1 MLAALHRRTC
11 SAPSRKTVVER
22 RQVAGG
28 KAASKLAH
36 SQIGPRKRLQETEVL
51 AAYSVS
57 MVAQAHAATLVGID
71 AMPVVV
77 ELDFIG
83 LKIEFVIVGL
93 PDQAVAESKERVKAA
108 IINSGF
114 TFPFQRIVCNLA
126 PGDIRKEGPWLDL
139 PIAAALLAA
148 TMQVPK
154 SALERTL
161 ILGELGLDGALRS
174 IDGAVSVALMAS
186 EQGFER
192 LILPRAN
199 AAEAA
204 VAPNLD
210 VYGIDTLEDLAHL
223 LNGATTFSPVQFTL
237 DEDAQHPEYSVDYG
251 DVKGQ
256 RHAVRALEV
265 AAAGGHN
272 VLMVGPPGSGKTMLA
287 RRLPTIL
294 PPLRLDESIEVT
306 RIYSATGLKRGRQ
319 GLIWER
325 PFRSPHHSASHAA
338 IVGGGSNPKPGEV
351 SLAHR
356 GVLFLDEMPEFDRKV
371 LEALRQP
378 LEDGVVT
385 VSRVQNTLTFPAEGI
400 LIGAMNPCPCGF
412 KGLPE
417 QKCVSSPTVCGRYT
431 SKISGP
437 LMDRIDLHIE
447 VPRVKTEELLQAPT
461 GERSDVIRERVIK
474 ARERQYARL
483 GASRVNAKMAPREI
497 RELVPLNDECT
508 AFMRAVMT
516 RMNLSA
522 RVYDRILKVARTLAD
537 LAGEPTVQRHD
548 LGEAVQY
555 RCRDEA

>member
-1 MLAALHRRTC
+1 
-11 SAPSRKTVVER
+11 
-22 RQVAGG
+22 
-28 KAASKLAH
+28 
-36 SQIGPRKRLQETEVL
+36 
-51 AAYSVS
+51 

-77 ELDFIG
+77 ELEVSG
-83 LKIEFVIVGL
+83 AKVEFVIVGL
-93 PDQAVAESKERVKAA
+93 PDQAVAESRERVKSAVR
-108 IINSGF
+108 NSGLV
-114 TFPFQRIVCNLA
+114 FPFQRIVCNLA

-148 TMQVPK
+148 TEQVPK
-154 SALERTL
+154 SALEGTL
-161 ILGELGLDGALRS
+161 LLGELGLDGVLRN
-174 IDGAVSVALMAS
+174 IDGAVSVALMAA
-186 EQGFER
+186 EKGFRR
-192 LILPRAN
+192 LILPFSN
-199 AAEAA
+199 APEAA
-204 VAPNLD
+204 VAPGLE
-210 VYGIDTLEDLAHL
+210 VYGVRTLEELVHL
-223 LNGATTFSPVQFTL
+223 LNGATSFRPVEFTL
-237 DEDAQHPEYSVDYG
+237 DAEAQLPEYAVDYG

-306 RIYSATGLKRGRQ
+306 RIYSATGLKGGRQ
-319 GLIWER
+319 GLLWER
-325 PFRSPHHSASHAA
+325 PFRSPHHSASHAS
-338 IVGGGSNPKPGEV
+338 IVGGGRNPKPGEI

-356 GVLFLDEMPEFDRKV
+356 GVLFLDEMPEFERKV
-371 LEALRQP
+371 LESLRQP

-385 VSRVQNTLTFPAEGI
+385 VARVQNTLTFPAECI

-417 QKCVSSPTVCGRYT
+417 EKCVSSPTVCGRYA

-447 VPRVKTEELLQAPT
+447 VPRLKADELLDVPD
-461 GERSDVIRERVIK
+461 GEMSDAIRARVIK
-474 ARERQYARL
+474 ARERQHARL
-483 GASRVNAKMAPREI
+483 GGSRVNAKMAPKEI
-497 RELVPLNDECT
+497 RNLVPLDDECT
-508 AFMRAVMT
+508 KFMRMVMT

-522 RVYDRILKVARTLAD
+522 RVFDRILKVARTLAD
-537 LAGEPTVQRHD
+537 LEGALDVCRKH

-555 RCRDEA
+555 RCRDED